1 MALNN
6 RSLGALSL
14 LLGSGVVL
22 AVIGRWLLFT
32 TFMIYDDEGYVLYS
46 LRNYVAHGDL
56 YARVYSQYG
65 PFFYNLYDTLQRVLP
80 LEYDNVSGRWITLVN
95 WLAAAGA
102 GSLLAW
108 RYSRSSV
115 YALFTLGMTFFCLWV
130 MQSEPMHP
138 GSLLTA
144 LVAIGAVVG
153 AIAIEREKPVAFAVS
168 GALVSVALFLTKINV
183 GVFFLVAAGGWLLVN
198 TAIGRDKKLSSWLV
212 ALGCAALPFLL
223 MRSLWEETWVR
234 TFALIVTTSSLALVL
249 VLHRS
254 RRDEHSVRTW
264 GWFIG
269 CSAIWALGIGALTC
283 LRGTGLT
290 DLIHGVVLG
299 PLKHPGVY
307 SLPMTWRPAS
317 TPLAVVSFAFA
328 LWFYTRDTRPAWSST
343 LIAAL
348 RFGILGW
355 FLFSGQVLMGRFC
368 ELYGLPLLWL
378 LVTPL
383 QPGEITNRDRAR
395 IWAGWVLVFQS
406 LHAYPVAGSQ
416 INWGTGLFPAVLA
429 MSVYEAAAYFQTL
442 RPALRRWLITGVGA
456 LLLVP
461 LAWITFTVGKTCH
474 AQYYERAPLGL
485 HGAEEVRMTEDFTD
499 TLHIIT
505 RNLQLHAGTLFSFP
519 GLYSM
524 NIWTGK
530 PTPTLANATH
540 WFTLLSSAEQ
550 QAIIDRLQAD
560 SNACVIV
567 QRMVVDF
574 LEMNGFSTKS
584 PLRDYLMQEF
594 TPALKLD
601 GYAIWIHKQRTIDPI
616 NIVSIQQIGPGPRIR
631 LEGIAPIGEETIDR
645 IELLNYETKPRVIQ
659 LIDAHVSATTFT
671 TTPLVPGNIPPSSGP
686 TGGLVR
692 FNAEFTGAFNHLNPH
707 DAFIILKTADGRE
720 LARLRFAH

>member
-1 MALNN
+1 MALNK
-6 RSLGALSL
+6 RSLGALAL

-65 PFFYNLYDTLQRVLP
+65 PFFYNLYDTIQRVLP

-102 GSLLAW
+102 GGLLAW
-108 RYSRSSV
+108 RYSRSTV
-115 YALFTLGMTFFCLWV
+115 YTLFTLGMTFFCLWV
-130 MQSEPMHP
+130 MKSEPMHP

-144 LVAIGAVVG
+144 LVAIGAVAG
-153 AIAIEREKPVAFAVS
+153 AIAIEREKPVAFAV
-168 GALVSVALFLTKINV
+168 GAALVGVALVLTKINV

-198 TAIGRDKKLSSWLV
+198 TAIGKDRKLASWLV

-223 MRSLWEETWVR
+223 MRSLWEATWVR
-234 TFALIVTTSSLALVL
+234 TFALIVTTSSLGLVL

-254 RRDEHSVRTW
+254 RRDEHDVRTW
-264 GWFIG
+264 GWFVG
-269 CSAIWALGIGALTC
+269 CGAAWTLAIGALTC
-283 LRGTGLT
+283 LRGTGVT
-290 DLIHGVVLG
+290 DLIHGVILG

-317 TPLAVVSFAFA
+317 APLAVGSFAFA
-328 LWFYTRDTRPAWSST
+328 LWFYTRNTRPAWVPT

-355 FLFSGQVLMGRFC
+355 FLLSGQVLMGRFC

-383 QPGEITNRDRAR
+383 QPGEISARDRAR
-395 IWAGWVLVFQS
+395 IWVAWVLVFQS

-416 INWGTGLFPAVLA
+416 VNWGTGLFPAVLA
-429 MSVYEAAAYFQTL
+429 MGVYEAAAYFQAM
-442 RPALRRWLITGVGA
+442 RPAWRRWLVPGVGA
-456 LLLVP
+456 LLLIP
-461 LAWITFTVGKTCH
+461 LGWITFTVGKTCH
-474 AQYYERAPLGL
+474 ARFYESAPLGL
-485 HGAEEVRMTEDFTD
+485 HGAEEVRMAEDFTD
-499 TLHIIT
+499 TLQIIT

-540 WFTLLSSAEQ
+540 WFTLLSPQEQ
-550 QAIIDRLQAD
+550 QAIIDRLEAD
-560 SNACVIV
+560 PKACVIV

-574 LEMNGFSTKS
+574 LEINGFSTKCA
-584 PLRDYLMQEF
+584 LRDYLMREF

-601 GYAIWIHKQRTIDPI
+601 GYAIWIHKQRTIAPVD
-616 NIVSIQQIGPGPRIR
+616 IVSIQQIGPGPRLR
-631 LEGIAPIGEETIDR
+631 MEGVVPVGTQPIGR
-645 IELLNYETKPRVIQ
+645 IELRNYMTEPRVIQ
-659 LIDAHVSATTFT
+659 DIALPAANMVLT
-671 TTPLVPGNIPPSSGP
+671 TTPVDAAPS
-686 TGGLVR
+686 LVR
-692 FNAEFTGAFNHLNPH
+692 FSLEFTAAFNHLNPH
-707 DAFIILKTADGRE
+707 EAFVVLKSADGRE